1 MTTNI
6 SIEKVKELI
15 RLAERARA
23 EPGGRADVPQRGGWA
38 GSAGLEASAPPMAP
52 QPAGDWQTAL
62 QRYVLELPDGA
73 IEELFALYRSGGGV
87 SQGDGS
93 AMIGVGP
100 ATGDVSA
107 HDHAAYL
114 LSRPD
119 LVERLRQA
127 VQQL

>member
-1 MTTNI
+1 
-6 SIEKVKELI
+6 
-15 RLAERARA
+15 
-23 EPGGRADVPQRGGWA
+23 
-38 GSAGLEASAPPMAP
+38 
-52 QPAGDWQTAL
+52 
-62 QRYVLELPDGA
+62 
-73 IEELFALYRSGGGV
+73 
-87 SQGDGS
+87 
-93 AMIGVGP
+93 MIGVGP